1 MPHSPDRLR
10 GYASRR
16 ARSREPIRAE
26 PAQGIQ
32 NSKGAGNR
40 MTRSQLTDNVM
51 FNTACAFSLAQL
63 PIMLALISY
72 YRDPLFAMYTTNLLN
87 VTTKEMDIEVE
98 DFSASILYAAAAASV
113 ALFAMASKRAML
125 DPDAP
130 YTVEALDE
138 LRMWD
143 LGFWGVM
150 IMQHACIVT
159 FMCSPLD
166 WYFLTLIVTGIT
178 LLILLISRLP
188 LIDNGRSRENI
199 LMLLCGAI
207 FFMLYTTVKR
217 HGHAGFF
224 AGLLTLDALVL
235 VGHTF
240 DANPNML
247 VIGNC
252 RLCYTSGMSALLLV
266 SYVQE

>member
-1 MPHSPDRLR
+1 MARL
-10 GYASRR
+10 
-16 ARSREPIRAE
+16 
-26 PAQGIQ
+26 
-32 NSKGAGNR
+32 
-40 MTRSQLTDNVM
+40 QLADNAM
-51 FNTACAFSLAQL
+51 FNMGCACSLAQL

-98 DFSASILYAAAAASV
+98 DFSASLLYTAASASA
-113 ALFAMASKRAML
+113 ALFATASKRAML

-130 YTVEALDE
+130 YTAEALDE

-143 LGFWGVM
+143 LGFWAVM
-150 IMQHACIVT
+150 ILQHACIVT

-188 LIDNGRSRENI
+188 LVDNGRSRENI
-199 LMLLCGAI
+199 LLLLCGAM

-224 AGLLTLDALVL
+224 TGLLILDTLVL
-235 VGHTF
+235 IGHTF
-240 DANPNML
+240 DTNPNML
-247 VIGNC
+247 VVGNC
-252 RLCYTSGMSALLLV
+252 RLCYTSGMSALLMA
-266 SYVQE
+266 SYVQG